1 VVDNL
6 FFCIPL
12 AGNGEQPYIVYMGAL
27 PEGQK
32 TLLEEHNNLLL
43 EAIGDEKM
51 ARDHKIHSYGRS
63 FNGFV
68 ARLFPHEATILSGKE
83 GIVSVF
89 PNRVNQLLT
98 TRSWDFLGMP
108 ETSKRNHQVESNLII
123 GVLDTGVYPDSP
135 SFDDKGYGPPPSKW
149 KGKCEKGVNF
159 TGCNNKVIGARYFNL
174 ENGPQDPTPVD
185 QIGHGTHTS
194 STAVGNSVIGAS
206 LYGLAKGTARGG
218 VPSARLAMYKVCY
231 EMGCSDMDIL
241 AGFDNAIADGV
252 DLISLSVGGMSRPF
266 FEDSIA
272 IGTFH
277 AVKKGILTACAAG
290 NSGPDICTVENVAP
304 WIMTVAASSIDR
316 QFETDVKL
324 GNGMKTTG
332 ISINTFTP
340 KKKMYPLTSGAQA
353 ANISDE
359 RFGSASICDI
369 GTLSESKVNGK
380 MVYCMGT
387 IGRPDGQDLAV
398 GDDGGIGAI
407 ISVEEELDT
416 AFTFAIPATF
426 IDAKAGKKIDQ
437 YINTTNG
444 DGDERL
450 VTATTTM
457 ASGGGGDGG
466 GDADELTTV
475 TGYTDLDKRHV
486 KYSIESG
493 TSMATPHAAG
503 AAAYV
508 KTFHP
513 TWSPAA
519 IKSALMTTAKPMKIK
534 PIGAALAS
542 GSGQINPTKALHPGL
557 IYDLDMTSYIQY
569 LCKEGYNS
577 TTIALLTG
585 GKKRYNCSSFKP
597 AQGSDGLNYPSM
609 HIQLDSPNS
618 DISAVFYRTVTNVGL
633 AKSVYKVKV
642 KTHKGLSVSVIP
654 ETLTFDRLYQKKSY
668 KVVVKGKFIEDNS
681 WMLSASIAWSDTK
694 HFVKSP
700 ILVYRPL

>member
-1 VVDNL
+1 MEILRNLLLLFFLSFFLGFTLINASNDNERKVRSFGAKATVMDTGLSASSNIHEIGSIANSSLVARHLVVDNL
-6 FFCIPL
+6 FFFIPL
-12 AGNGEQPYIVYMGAL
+12 ACNGEQPYIVYMGEL
-27 PEGQK
+27 PEGQ
-32 TLLEEHNNLLL
+32 TSLVEEHNNLLL

-68 ARLFPHEATILSGKE
+68 ARLFPHEANILSGKE

-108 ETSKRNHQVESNLII
+108 ETSKRNHQVESNIII

-135 SFDDKGYGPPPSKW
+135 SFDDKGYGPPPSTW

-174 ENGPQDPTPVD
+174 ENGPHDPTPVD

-194 STAVGNSVIGAS
+194 STAVGNSVNGAS

-252 DLISLSVGGMSRPF
+252 DLISLSVGGMSRLF

-340 KKKMYPLTSGAQA
+340 KKKMYPLTSGALA
-353 ANISDE
+353 VNISDE
-359 RFGSASICDI
+359 RFGSA
-369 GTLSESKVNGK
+369 SESKVNGK

-407 ISVEEELDT
+407 ISVEEDLDT

-426 IDAKAGKKIDQ
+426 IDAKA
-437 YINTTNG
+437 
-444 DGDERL
+444 
-450 VTATTTM
+450 
-457 ASGGGGDGG
+457 
-466 GDADELTTV
+466 
-475 TGYTDLDKRHV
+475 
-486 KYSIESG
+486 
-493 TSMATPHAAG
+493 
-503 AAAYV
+503 
-508 KTFHP
+508 
-513 TWSPAA
+513 
-519 IKSALMTTAKPMKIK
+519 AKPMKIK

-577 TTIALLTG
+577 TTVALLTG
-585 GKKRYNCSSFKP
+585 GKRRYNCSSFKP

-633 AKSVYKVKV
+633 ANSVYKVKV
-642 KTHKGLSVSVIP
+642 KTHKGLSVSVFP

-681 WMLSASIAWSDTK
+681 WMLSASVAWSDSK